1 MNTLSHEDILK
12 ISKKK
17 KRSIK
22 AKKDIIG
29 FDVMGGAESF
39 PITKESMEILEMV
52 DTTWSAGAPF
62 RRQTQRSDRY
72 YKGDQW
78 KDKVEIRHR
87 DGTKEVLTEAM
98 VLHLEV
104 RIIVVLLIIVEVVV
118 LHHRVVVILAEAVV
132 VHAHPI
138 AVAVVDHI
146 HPVAAVEA
154 VAVVAVE
161 DKIMNNKKLKL

>member
-1 MNTLSHEDILK
+1 MQ
-12 ISKKK
+12 
-17 KRSIK
+17 
-22 AKKDIIG
+22 
-29 FDVMGGAESF
+29 
-39 PITKESMEILEMV
+39 P
-52 DTTWSAGAPF
+52 
-62 RRQTQRSDRY
+62 
-72 YKGDQW
+72 
-78 KDKVEIRHR
+78 
-87 DGTKEVLTEAM
+87 KEVLTEAM

-118 LHHRVVVILAEAVV
+118 LHHRVVVILVEAVV